1 MDSNH
6 VEFNGTIITFVSVIK
21 NKLFECEEDC
31 YSEDSCAYKKALMID
46 SKNEKLCATEAL
58 INILNPTDK
67 VVHFRRDY
75 WKLLDSD
82 AYTYSAHGLCFRFES
97 KRVIDEDSFDIEP
110 GTRVRLALRFPELET
125 DVKASAL
132 IISANNESARID
144 IAPLSPQ
151 AEAMLSVSKP
161 ELSDDDGIINSYGR
175 YGLFPGRVEY
185 LLLQLER
192 NCYSRTHNTLTPRE
206 ATKLENEINT
216 SLFEINQ
223 LLHSYPQKVSDVY
236 HQKITSMMDQYQKNL
251 EQAKEEEKQRVG
263 LNQRVDDLYNLTD
276 REFEVWSADLFESL
290 GFDVELTPKS
300 NDKGIDVI
308 CRKDGKVTVVQ
319 CKKYKGVVGSP
330 DIQRFIGAMQNACAD
345 EGYFLTTGTF
355 SVSAEKAAQDTK
367 IVLCDKIKIA
377 ELIEIALAK

>member
-1 MDSNH
+1 MENNR
-6 VEFNGTIITFVSVIK
+6 VEFNGTIITFVSVTK
-21 NKLFECEEDC
+21 NKSFGCEEDC
-31 YSEDSCAYKKALMID
+31 YDEDSCSYKNALMINPTN
-46 SKNEKLCATEAL
+46 KKLCATEV
-58 INILNPTDK
+58 IVNVLNPTEK
-67 VVHFRRDY
+67 AVHFRRDY

-97 KRVIDEDSFDIEP
+97 KRVLDSDSFDIEP
-110 GTRVRLALRFPELET
+110 GTRVRLALRFPELEK
-125 DVKASAL
+125 DVEVSAL
-132 IISANNESARID
+132 IVSANNESARIN

-161 ELSDDDGIINSYGR
+161 ELSDDSIINSYGR
-175 YGLFPGRVEY
+175 YGVFPGRVEY

-192 NCYSRTHNTLTPRE
+192 NCYSRTHNTLTSRE

-216 SLFEINQ
+216 SLFEIKQ
-223 LLHSYPQKVSDVY
+223 LLHSYPQKVADVY
-236 HQKITSMMDQYQKNL
+236 HQRITSMMDQYQKNL

-290 GFDVELTPKS
+290 GFNVELTPQS

-330 DIQRFIGAMQNACAD
+330 DIQRFIGAMQNACTD

-377 ELIEIALAK
+377 ELIEIALTK